1 MAHYQRHARELR
13 AYLRKGFQIYF
24 PRDPEALFDDVRAAI
39 ERKIGETIST
49 GVKVFSFLSGAPEP
63 YINRDDLW
71 NLAANF
77 ARQSSGF
84 SRYNGDNFDAA
95 MDFLCHV
102 QLVLH
107 LIKWKVRE
115 FQHICGKFRTT
126 RQVQA
131 QMCVFRP
138 WLCQQ
143 KIQVHKVNGFCND
156 PRQLGSQ
163 GFSMLQRKF
172 LELVDN
178 DFVGRFGNALLS
190 EGQIV
195 HIRGVQQR
203 ETDPHTPIFKNT
215 THLVSH
221 AVKHGTEMEMGSV
234 HVRKTMQD
242 TLV

>member
-1 MAHYQRHARELR
+1 MARYERHARDLR
-13 AYLRKGFQIYF
+13 AYLRKGFESYF
-24 PRDPEALFDDVRAAI
+24 PRDPEALYDDERAAV

-102 QLVLH
+102 QLALH

-115 FQHICGKFRTT
+115 FQHICGKFRTS
-126 RQVQA
+126 RQA
-131 QMCVFRP
+131 QVHRPPVLRP

-143 KIQVHKVNGFCND
+143 MQVQKVNRFCNNPHHLD
-156 PRQLGSQ
+156 WPGLSGLNK
-163 GFSMLQRKF
+163 MF

-195 HIRGVQQR
+195 HISGVQQR
-203 ETDPHTPIFKNT
+203 EKDPHTPLFKNT

-221 AVKHGTEMEMGSV
+221 AVKHGTEMEMESIQV
-234 HVRKTMQD
+234 SKSP
-242 TLV
+242 